1 MRDDANPSMINLA
14 RASNENETVA
24 QFSPGELF
32 AVLRR
37 GWKIIAVTTLVFLV
51 LIGLQL
57 MRATPRYDAYAQML
71 LGEQGLSDRV
81 AFNLVESATL
91 SNSIIEG
98 ELAVL
103 RSNALLVRVA
113 QRLQLDKVPEFN
125 PSLIDDAEPSMLD
138 DLKAGIKSLL
148 GMGAVVAESGAEPSG
163 IDLAAQVG
171 NVQMGEF
178 GPVVGKL
185 RQAISV
191 RQLGTSYVVQV
202 SATTEDSNL
211 SAAISNALMEEY
223 IAFLAEKRFKAAQRF
238 VRWLE
243 NRVGELATILEKSER
258 DVLEFRAKMEG
269 EADSRSR
276 LEQQMR
282 ELTSRLVDQR
292 AQLTE
297 AQAMYSEFEETVKRA
312 GLLGAADWLAS
323 NMILEL
329 RSELEQL
336 RQREAMIVN
345 AFGENTPKQEPL
357 RRSLQNIEE
366 QISTEVT
373 REMERLRNR
382 SEVLA
387 VVVTSLEKSLSEM
400 SGQVIAQSGKEI
412 QLNQLER
419 VAEANREVYQEF
431 LARFKETSELSN
443 LETPDADVI
452 SYASP
457 PASPSYPRKKMALG
471 LALFG
476 GLFAGA
482 ALVIALERMPKRIRT
497 AESLSQTSGL
507 PVFGR
512 FAGPDSDVTG
522 LDLLK
527 ALDRDP
533 NGPLAKASFQLA
545 ANAQSRSSGALNTV
559 SILPS
564 QHGVDGPAVA
574 LMLSWALSQ
583 RGHSVAIV
591 DLDTDRAQTSAFF
604 GESAPALGL
613 DTVVYDQDVLSET
626 MRTLGDQHVGF
637 LPIQAGTTDPVL
649 LLQSKNFSR
658 LCEELAVQYQTVIH
672 VLPEAHAGASL
683 NASLP
688 LSNLALMVLRAK
700 TMTRAQLDQPLAQLR
715 DSPARSF
722 GTVLTG
728 IS

>member
-1 MRDDANPSMINLA
+1 MREDANPSMINMA
-14 RASNENETVA
+14 RANSADETVA

-37 GWKIIAVTTLVFLV
+37 GWKVIAITTLVLV
-51 LIGLQL
+51 VLVGLQL
-57 MRATPRYDAYAQML
+57 VRATPRYDAYAQML

-113 QRLQLDKVPEFN
+113 QRLQLDTIVEFN
-125 PSLIDDAEPSMLD
+125 PSLIEDSEPSMLD
-138 DLKAGIKSLL
+138 GLKASIKSML
-148 GMGAVVAESGAEPSG
+148 GLGAIEAEANTELSG

-171 NVQMGEF
+171 TVQMGEF
-178 GPVVGKL
+178 GPIVGKL
-185 RQAISV
+185 REAISV

-202 SATTEDSNL
+202 SATTEDANL

-223 IAFLAEKRFKAAQRF
+223 IAFLSEKRFKAAQRF

-312 GLLGAADWLAS
+312 GLLSAADLLAS

-336 RQREAMIVN
+336 RQREAMIIN

-373 REMERLRNR
+373 REMERLKNR
-382 SEVLA
+382 SEVLG
-387 VVVTSLEKSLSEM
+387 VVVNSLEKSLGEM

-419 VAEANREVYQEF
+419 VAEANREVYREF

-457 PASPSYPRKKMALG
+457 PTSASYPRKKMALG

-482 ALVIALERMPKRIRT
+482 ALVIIAERMPKRIRT
-497 AESLSQTSGL
+497 AEGLSQSSGL

-512 FAGPDSDVTG
+512 FTGPDSDASG
-522 LDLLK
+522 IDLLN
-527 ALDRDP
+527 ALDKEP
-533 NGPLAKASFQLA
+533 NGPLARAAFQLA
-545 ANAQSRSSGALNTV
+545 ANAQSRSGGSLNTV
-559 SILPS
+559 SVLPAH
-564 QHGVDGPAVA
+564 HGVDGPAVA

-583 RGHSVAIV
+583 RGQSVAIV
-591 DLDTDRAQTSAFF
+591 DLDTDRAQTSTFF
-604 GESAPALGL
+604 GETAPALGL
-613 DTVVYDQDVLSET
+613 DTVVYDQAVLSESI
-626 MRTLGDQHVGF
+626 RTLGDQQVSF

-649 LLQSKNFSR
+649 LLQSQNFTR
-658 LCEELAVQYQTVIH
+658 LCEELAGQYQTVIH

-683 NASLP
+683 NGSLP

-700 TMTRAQLDQPLAQLR
+700 TKTEAQLEQPLAQLR
-715 DSPARSF
+715 DAPARSF

-728 IS
+728 IA